1 MAALRGFITNLG
13 LYNAG
18 ELRGE
23 WIEFPI
29 DEDELKEVLDRIGI
43 DEENEEYFFTDYEC
57 DLDCFDASSL
67 SEYENIEDLNEIGEK
82 LEKIDDLDL
91 NEEVN
96 AGIEYG
102 LSLDDAVDKAV
113 DGEILFV
120 DKNDGGNVDEKIAYA
135 FVEGIGGVDQ
145 LSKDTIN
152 MYIDFEA
159 LGRDVRL
166 EYYKDDED
174 MPETAEEYWC
184 GDENATDEEIGEA
197 VVDQL
202 GFDGINNKE
211 YYFDYSSFGRDLR
224 IEGNY
229 VTTNDGIYEIVE

>member
-67 SEYENIEDLNEIGEK
+67 DEYKNIEDLNEIGEK

-166 EYYKDDED
+166 EYYQDED

-211 YYFDYSSFGRDLR
+211 YYFVYSIVCCNIVSFDP
-224 IEGNY
+224 
-229 VTTNDGIYEIVE
+229 